1 MQMKLQVVKNICA
14 REFFDSEMFYYFFT
28 SSFSFFQLPFDIT
41 KPTLR
46 VKMFIKNKSVTNSHL
61 FVNFMKTP
69 AKREDENCECVQVK
83 CLKS

>member
-28 SSFSFFQLPFDIT
+28 SSFSFFQ
-41 KPTLR
+41 PTLR

-69 AKREDENCECVQVK
+69 VKREDENCECVQVK